1 VTATAR
7 VGIPADK
14 HRNALREPQFARYL
28 VGSALSEFGDQIWFV
43 ALSWSAVHLASPA
56 AAGVLLMLSSIPR
69 LALLIFGGVIA
80 DRFDIRRL
88 MIGSDCLRT
97 VLTLGAA
104 GIALV
109 APGIALL
116 VVLALTFGAV
126 DAVFLPSAG
135 AMRPRLLRPDQY
147 KSGSVAVEMTGRL
160 ALSLGAPVGGI
171 VVALGHLPLA
181 LLLDGLTFAVSVAT
195 LVAVR
200 PRPLPP
206 PAPADGQPGNR
217 PGYLTDLRQGLGFLV
232 RHPMLGP
239 LMIVGLLAN
248 LGFVGPMNIGLAE
261 LSAHRGWGAAGIGVL
276 LAGFGIG
283 GGASALAMNWV
294 RVHRGAGISIAVLG
308 AVQGA
313 AVLSMGLAPNVWVG
327 ALASGVA
334 GLCTGPMAVISTVL
348 TQAATPDELRGRVSS
363 FLTMTTYGAVLV
375 ASSSM
380 GVAIGAVGLTGAYAL
395 SGALEAA
402 GLLLLVFPG
411 LRRARIEN

>member
-1 VTATAR
+1 MTAATSVETAAN
-7 VGIPADK
+7 PD
-14 HRNALREPQFARYL
+14 RNALREPQFTRYL
-28 VGSALSEFGDQIWFV
+28 AGSTLSEFGDMIWFV
-43 ALSWSAVHLASPA
+43 ALAWSAVHLASPA
-56 AAGVLLMLSSIPR
+56 VAGVLLMLSSIPR

-109 APGIALL
+109 TPGIPLL
-116 VVLALTFGAV
+116 VVLALIFGTV

-135 AMRPRLLRPDQY
+135 AMRPRLLRPGQY
-147 KSGSVAVEMTGRL
+147 KSGSVAVEMTSRL
-160 ALSLGAPVGGI
+160 ALSIGAPVGGI

-181 LLLDGLTFAVSVAT
+181 LLVDGLTFAVSVAT
-195 LVAVR
+195 LVTVR

-206 PAPADGQPGNR
+206 PAPTATRHQDR
-217 PGYLTDLRQGLGFLV
+217 PGYLTDLRQGLGFLA

-239 LMIVGLLAN
+239 LTIVNLLAN

-276 LAGFGIG
+276 LTGFGIG
-283 GGASALAMNWV
+283 GGASALGMSWV
-294 RVHRGAGISIAVLG
+294 HIRRGAGISIALLG

-313 AVLSMGLAPNVWVG
+313 AVLSIGLAPSLWVG

-348 TQAATPDELRGRVSS
+348 TQVATPDELRGRVSS
-363 FLTMTTYGAVLV
+363 FTTMTTYGAVLV

-402 GLLLLVFPG
+402 GLLMLVFPG
-411 LRRARIEN
+411 LRRARIES